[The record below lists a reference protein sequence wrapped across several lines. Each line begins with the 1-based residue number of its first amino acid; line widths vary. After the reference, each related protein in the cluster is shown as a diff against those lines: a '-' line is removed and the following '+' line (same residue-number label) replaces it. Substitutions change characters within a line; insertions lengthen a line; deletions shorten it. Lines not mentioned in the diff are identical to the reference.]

1 MKRASFEAMNC
12 SVARSLEVIGEWWTL
27 LILRDAFFGVSR
39 FEAFQER
46 LGIARNVL
54 ATRLDTLVDHGV
66 LERRCYDEARARF
79 DYVLTDK
86 GKALWP
92 VLTTLRDWGDEWIV
106 GKGHEPVQML
116 HKSCGETTHGELHC
130 EHCGEKLL
138 RRDLRMVAGP
148 GLVDPDFLPTPT
160 RFHSLS

>member
-1 MKRASFEAMNC
+1 MKRASFEEMNC

-27 LILRDAFFGVSR
+27 LIIRDAFFGVTR
-39 FEAFQER
+39 FEQFQER

-54 ATRLDTLVDHGV
+54 ATRLDTLVEHEV
-66 LERRCYDEARARF
+66 LERRCYDEARERY
-79 DYVLTDK
+79 DYLLTDK

-106 GKGHEPVQML
+106 GKGNEPVQML
-116 HKSCGETTHGELHC
+116 HKTCGETTRGELHC
-130 EHCGEKLL
+130 GQCGEKLC

-148 GLVDPDFLPTPT
+148 GLDDPDLLPTPT
-160 RFHSLS
+160 RFHSLA

>member
-27 LILRDAFFGVSR
+27 LIVRDAFFGVTR

-54 ATRLDTLVDHGV
+54 ATRLDTLVEHGV
-66 LERRCYDEARARF
+66 LERRPYDEGRSRY
-79 DYVLTDK
+79 DYVLTEK

-92 VLTTLRDWGDEWIV
+92 VLVTLRQWGDEWVV
-106 GKGHEPVQML
+106 GEGNQPVAMV
-116 HKSCGETTHGELHC
+116 HTSCGEQTTAFLAC
-130 EHCGEKLL
+130 DHCGEELQ
-138 RRDLRMVAGP
+138 RREVRVVDGP
-148 GLVDPDFLPTPT
+148 GLDDPAMLPAVSH
-160 RFHSLS
+160 R

>member
-1 MKRASFEAMNC
+1 MKRASFEEMNC

-27 LILRDAFFGVSR
+27 LIIRDAFFGVTR
-39 FEAFQER
+39 FEQFQER

-54 ATRLDTLVDHGV
+54 ATRLDTLVEHEV
-66 LERRCYDEARARF
+66 LERRSYDEARERY

-106 GKGHEPVQML
+106 GKGNEPVQML
-116 HKSCGETTHGELHC
+116 HKTCGETTRGVLHC
-130 EHCGEKLL
+130 EHCDEKLY

-148 GLVDPDFLPTPT
+148 GLQDPELLPTPT